1 MQPTDYW
8 IESPHGRLFARSW
21 GLAEPATRARA
32 IIVLFHDSLGCVD
45 LWRDF
50 PDQLSRATGCSVI
63 AYDRLGFGRSD
74 PYPGILAADFL
85 HTEATTNIPALCE
98 QLDLGELIPFGYSVG
113 GAMAVATAALLPE
126 RCSAIVTMSA
136 QAFVEDR
143 TIVGIRKAQARF

>member
-50 PDQLSRATGCSVI
+50 PEQLSRATGCSVI
-63 AYDRLGFGRSD
+63 AYDRLGLRPFGSVSR
-74 PYPGILAADFL
+74 YPRCRL
-85 HTEATTNIPALCE
+85 HTYRGNDQHSGALR
-98 QLDLGELIPFGYSVG
+98 
-113 GAMAVATAALLPE
+113 TAPPRRDHPVRL
-126 RCSAIVTMSA
+126 
-136 QAFVEDR
+136 
-143 TIVGIRKAQARF
+143 